1 MGGRHA
7 GHAGDCLVSLLVFGF
22 GFTAQHG
29 LERFRSRFG
38 TISGTVRSPE
48 KAQRL
53 SEAGVNARLFGPDAT
68 DPDLGRDIAEATH
81 ILLSIPPDQDGDPVL
96 RRVEADLAAARRLAW
111 IGYLSTIGVYGDQ
124 GGAWVEESAPA
135 NPTSARSRQRVR
147 AEGEWLDFGRRT
159 GVPVQVFRL
168 AGIYGQGRNA
178 LVNLREGKAKRI
190 AKPGQVFNRIHAADI
205 VSVLLASMERPRAGA
220 IYNVADDE
228 PAAPQDVVA
237 YAAALLGVPAPPEI
251 PFDQADMTPMAR
263 SFYADNKRVS
273 NRLIKEELGVTLA
286 YPTYREGLRSLH
298 AAGEGR

>member
-1 MGGRHA
+1 
-7 GHAGDCLVSLLVFGF
+7 VSLLIFGF
-22 GFTAQHG
+22 GFTAHHG

-38 TISGTVRSPE
+38 TVVGTVRSPE
-48 KAQRL
+48 KAKRL
-53 SEAGVNARLFGPDAT
+53 TPAGVRARLFGPDAT

-81 ILLSIPPDQDGDPVL
+81 ILVSIPPDQDGDPVL
-96 RRVEADLAAARRLAW
+96 RRFEPDLAAARRLAW

-124 GGAWVEESAPA
+124 GGAWVDERAPT

-147 AEGEWLDFGRRT
+147 AESKWLDFGRRT

-205 VSVLLASMERPRAGA
+205 VTVLLASMERPRAGA
-220 IYNVADDE
+220 VYNVADDE

-237 YAAALLGVPAPPEI
+237 YAAALLGVPTPPEI
-251 PFDQADMTPMAR
+251 PFEQADMTPMAR

-273 NRLIKEELGVTLA
+273 NRLITEELGVKLA
-286 YPTYREGLRSLH
+286 HPTYREGLRSLH
-298 AAGEGR
+298 AAGEGL